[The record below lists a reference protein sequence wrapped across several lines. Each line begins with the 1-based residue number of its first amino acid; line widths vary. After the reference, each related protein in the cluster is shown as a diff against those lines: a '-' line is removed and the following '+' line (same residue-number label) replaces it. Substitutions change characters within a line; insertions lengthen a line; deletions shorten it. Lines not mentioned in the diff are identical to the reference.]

1 MNLNKKVILV
11 TGGSGLIGKEIINH
25 ITSQN
30 GIAINLDIRCED
42 NLENRSLLFD
52 VTNESSIYK
61 GIDRV
66 LSFYGK
72 IDGLVNNAYPK
83 TDDWINKLEDVSS
96 ESFIKNV
103 EMQLS
108 QIFSVS
114 KPVLQIMKKQKK
126 GSLVNIASIY
136 GMVGNDFSLYEGTGL
151 TSPVAYSAI
160 KGGLINL
167 NRYFASY
174 FGKYNVRSN
183 CVSPGGI
190 YNNQNPDFVKRYNN
204 KVPMKR
210 MGEATDIAP
219 IVSFLLS
226 DSAKY
231 ITGQNIAV
239 DGGWTSI

>member
-1 MNLNKKVILV
+1 
-11 TGGSGLIGKEIINH
+11 
-25 ITSQN
+25 
-30 GIAINLDIRCED
+30 
-42 NLENRSLLFD
+42 
-52 VTNESSIYK
+52 
-61 GIDRV
+61 
-66 LSFYGK
+66 
-72 IDGLVNNAYPK
+72 
-83 TDDWINKLEDVSS
+83 
-96 ESFIKNV
+96 
-103 EMQLS
+103 MQLS

-114 KPVLQIMKKQKK
+114 KPVLQIMKKQKT

-136 GMVGNDFSLYEGTGL
+136 GMVGNDFTLYEGTNL

-190 YNNQNPDFVKRYNN
+190 YNNQNPDFVKRYNK

-210 MGEATDIAP
+210 MGEATDISP

>member
-1 MNLNKKVILV
+1 MNLKKKIILV
-11 TGGSGLIGKEIINH
+11 TGGSGLLGKEIIKN
-25 ITSQN
+25 INNNN
-30 GIAINLDIRCED
+30 GIAINLDIACKD
-42 NLENRSLLFD
+42 NADKTSFFFD
-52 VTNESSIYK
+52 VTNDNSIEK
-61 GIDRV
+61 GINKI

-72 IDGLVNNAYPK
+72 IDGLVNNAYPR
-83 TDDWINKLEDVSS
+83 TDDWGNKFEEVSNNA
-96 ESFIKNV
+96 FNKNI

-108 QIFSVS
+108 QVFAVS
-114 KPVLQIMKKQKK
+114 KPVLEIMKNQKS

-136 GMVGNDFSLYEGTGL
+136 GIVANDFSVYEGTDL
-151 TSPVAYSAI
+151 TSPVAYSAV

-190 YNNQNPDFVKRYNN
+190 YNDQDIKFVEQYKN

-210 MGEATDIAP
+210 MGNPEDISP
-219 IVSFLLS
+219 IISFLLS
-226 DSAKY
+226 DNANY

-239 DGGWTSI
+239 DGGWTAV

>member
-42 NLENRSLLFD
+42 DLENRSLLFD
-52 VTNESSIYK
+52 VTNENSIYN

-114 KPVLQIMKKQKK
+114 KPVLQIMKKQKT

-136 GMVGNDFSLYEGTGL
+136 GMVGNDFTLYEGTNL

-183 CVSPGGI
+183 CVSPG
-190 YNNQNPDFVKRYNN
+190 PR
-204 KVPMKR
+204 VPMPPPSRDKWVHMR
-210 MGEATDIAP
+210 RNLGR
-219 IVSFLLS
+219 
-226 DSAKY
+226 K
-231 ITGQNIAV
+231 
-239 DGGWTSI
+239 